1 VISSFPKLA
10 PVVLALALAA
20 LGNDAAGQ
28 PSQPAAP
35 AAASETGAGAKL
47 TAQLDALD
55 AWLGDEENGDKWRRF
70 LHTDELRD
78 ELAKGD
84 EADVTAVARALQ
96 RFQEKAPGLERAP
109 FAAVRTT
116 LADWLAE
123 LKGRYRDDI
132 VGLTRASRS
141 DHVPITAEQFEQV
154 HNDMRTKARAL
165 EQALAAAG
173 QVGAGWKKY
182 LGWEML
188 EPQLGAEPDVDRK
201 SLADLDEVLR
211 RFRTNEPG
219 LELPPFLDTAQAI
232 ERYRGLVTWATAAK
246 TRDSRPDYQR
256 LVESL
261 AQQLERHVTR
271 PTTETAWKVGRVL
284 GVIDALGQS
293 GELVEAIHRSYVRPN
308 VRGAVSANF
317 IYRMPNRPVDQVRP
331 LRDCILGTRV
341 LGTTHSLGNIRYELR
356 PSTGTVELMV
366 YLNGEAHSQSRG
378 FHHPVRIRSTSH
390 TDFWAYKQLSF
401 SEERFT
407 STPAVAWA
415 DTDTRIHSIT
425 KTGGNFGRRLVEK
438 IAWQRAMEQ
447 HGQAERIASEHAR
460 QNVLNDFNATVA
472 RDLAAARLRYT
483 EKIGAPLVRRGIQL
497 EHLALKSSE
506 QGVRLETIFAGRS
519 QLAAPSEPPLVA
531 PGHDLWGQIHESA
544 VNNYLPLA
552 LASARIAQ
560 QTADKPAALSGN
572 VPNWLKVMAIKQ
584 PQLASGIEKGAE
596 IVEEAQ
602 EELEELMP
610 GEPPPPQTPAF
621 KPYSITLNGE
631 APVSAHF
638 DDGKISIRV
647 RAAELVSEDAE
658 YQNWDFI
665 VTYAITQ
672 KDNHVILKRVGDI
685 EVFPTG
691 FDPAWDKRLTAQQ
704 SAFRNTLAGNMNARA
719 KAGQSFPPKIPIE
732 PLRLTRFG
740 VLVLKEL
747 VADDGW
753 LTVGWQ
759 LPPPGSVEALPPT
772 TGESAGVTTEPRQ

>member
-1 VISSFPKLA
+1 MISSFSKLA
-10 PVVLALALAA
+10 PVILATALAA
-20 LGNDAAGQ
+20 LGNEAVGQ
-28 PSQPAAP
+28 QSQAAAP
-35 AAASETGAGAKL
+35 AVASEPGTAAKL

-55 AWLGDEENGDKWRRF
+55 AWLGDGENGDKWRRF
-70 LHTDELRD
+70 LHTEELRS

-84 EADVTAVARALQ
+84 EADVTAVSRTLQ
-96 RFQEKAPGLERAP
+96 RFQEKTPGLERAP
-109 FAAVRTT
+109 FAAVRTA
-116 LADWLAE
+116 LASWVAE
-123 LKGRYRDDI
+123 RKGRYQDDI
-132 VGLTRASRS
+132 VGLARASRG
-141 DHVPITAEQFEQV
+141 DHSPITAEQFEHI
-154 HNDMRTKARAL
+154 HNNMRTKARAL

-173 QVGAGWKKY
+173 QVGAGWKKF
-182 LGWEML
+182 LSWDAL
-188 EPQLGAEPDVDRK
+188 EPHLGAEAKADRK
-201 SLADLDEVLR
+201 ALADLDEVIR
-211 RFRTNEPG
+211 RFRANEPG
-219 LELPPFLDTAQAI
+219 LELTPFRDTARAI

-261 AQQLERHVTR
+261 APQLERHLAR
-271 PTTETAWKVGRVL
+271 PTTETSWKVGRVL

-293 GELVEAIHRSYVRPN
+293 GDLVRAIRKSYVRPN
-308 VRGAVSANF
+308 VRGAVSVNF
-317 IYRMPNRPVDQVRP
+317 IYRLPNRPVDRVRP
-331 LRDCILGTRV
+331 LRDCILGTRI
-341 LGTTHSLGNIRYELR
+341 LGTTHSLGNIRYELKD
-356 PSTGTVELMV
+356 STGTVELMV

-378 FHHPVRIRSTSH
+378 YHDPVRIRSSSH

-438 IAWQRAMEQ
+438 IAWKRAMQ
-447 HGQAERIASEHAR
+447 QQGQAERIASEHAR
-460 QNVLNDFNATVA
+460 QNVLTDFNATVA
-472 RDLAAARLRYT
+472 RDLAAARQRYK
-483 EKIGAPLVRRGIQL
+483 EKIGDPLVRRGIKP
-497 EHLALKSSE
+497 EHLVLASS
-506 QGVRLETIFAGRS
+506 GLGITLEAIFAGRS
-519 QLAAPSEPPLVA
+519 QLAAPSEPPPVA
-531 PGHDLWGQIHESA
+531 PGHDLWAQVHESA

-584 PQLASGIEKGAE
+584 PQLASGIQKGAE

-602 EELEELMP
+602 EQLEELVP

-647 RAAELVSEDAE
+647 RAAELVSEDAD

-665 VTYAITQ
+665 VTYQITQ
-672 KDNHVILKRVGDI
+672 KDNHIVLKRVGDI

-691 FDPAWDKRLTAQQ
+691 FDPAWDKQLTAQQ

-719 KAGQSFPPKIPIE
+719 KAGQSFPPEIPIE

-759 LPPPGSVEALPPT
+759 LPPPGAVEEALPPT
-772 TGESAGVTTEPRQ
+772 TGESAGVKTR